1 MANNSG
7 PTNFGMQP
15 LAAGAASNDER
26 PEGTSMTDRKQTKE
40 QPRSQQELQMG
51 EKAPMPGEQPEGA
64 TKQQPNESTP
74 KKKA

>member
-15 LAAGAASNDER
+15 SAAGAASNDER
-26 PEGTSMTDRKQTKE
+26 PEGTSMTDRKQHKE

-51 EKAPMPGEQPEGA
+51 EAAPMPGERPEGA
-64 TKQQPNESTP
+64 TRPQTNVSTP
-74 KKKA
+74 TRKD